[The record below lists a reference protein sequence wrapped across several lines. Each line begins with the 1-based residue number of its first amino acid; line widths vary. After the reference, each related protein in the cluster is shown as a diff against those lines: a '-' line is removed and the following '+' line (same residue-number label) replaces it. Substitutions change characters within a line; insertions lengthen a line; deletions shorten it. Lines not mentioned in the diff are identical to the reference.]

1 MSLDALSSLGDLLPT
16 DAPKPKAPEEGKH
29 KKEEGVLVGERDDTL
44 PPDYRFNREAL
55 EKLPAP
61 KPEPTIGTGEAL
73 DFLSDALTTPLATSA
88 SLDTALDALAGDFI
102 PSTAAS
108 AVSSAPCEPDL
119 QVKLNSTAAD
129 NALDALS
136 DTLADIKPAPQPV
149 PVLTKDVVKEK
160 KILEERLI
168 KMGERDDTLPPEFR
182 PTEEDLKPTMGT
194 GEALD
199 ILSGDFVTMTAGPA
213 VHAPV
218 VTPSAPAPD
227 YSFKR
232 EELEKLPASK
242 LEVRLA

>member
-61 KPEPTIGTGEAL
+61 KPEPT
-73 DFLSDALTTPLATSA
+73 
-88 SLDTALDALAGDFI
+88 
-102 PSTAAS
+102 
-108 AVSSAPCEPDL
+108 
-119 QVKLNSTAAD
+119 
-129 NALDALS
+129 
-136 DTLADIKPAPQPV
+136 
-149 PVLTKDVVKEK
+149 
-160 KILEERLI
+160 
-168 KMGERDDTLPPEFR
+168 
-182 PTEEDLKPTMGT
+182 MGT

-242 LEVRLA
+242 LEVRLNIHEHTQVDLSCTHAVGMPI